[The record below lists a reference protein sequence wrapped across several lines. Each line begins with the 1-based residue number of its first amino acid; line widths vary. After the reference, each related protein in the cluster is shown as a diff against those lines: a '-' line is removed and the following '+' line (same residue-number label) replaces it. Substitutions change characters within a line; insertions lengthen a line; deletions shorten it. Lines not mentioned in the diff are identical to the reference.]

1 LPKLLEL
8 ALECEE
14 YRALPYS
21 GGVMDQ
27 PAGLMKKMRQCNNVY
42 QAFKA
47 YKRDGKKAGEAA
59 KWKREHDDAWEIV
72 SQVNGLRVKHA

>member
-1 LPKLLEL
+1 MPRLLEL

-27 PAGLMKKMRQCNNVY
+27 PAGLLRKMRQVNNVY
-42 QAFKA
+42 QTFKV
-47 YKRDGKKAGEAA
+47 YQQEGNRPGETA
-59 KWKREHDDAWEIV
+59 KWKREHEDMWDIV
-72 SQVNGLRVKHA
+72 SQVEKLRTKYG

>member
-1 LPKLLEL
+1 MPRLLEL

-27 PAGLMKKMRQCNNVY
+27 PAGLLRKMRQVNNVY
-42 QAFKA
+42 QTFKV
-47 YKRDGKKAGEAA
+47 YQQEGNRPGETA
-59 KWKREHDDAWEIV
+59 KWKREHSDMWNIV
-72 SQVNGLRVKHA
+72 SQVEKLRTKYG

>member
-1 LPKLLEL
+1 LLEL

-27 PAGLMKKMRQCNNVY
+27 PAGLLKKMRQVNNVY
-42 QAFKA
+42 QSFKL
-47 YKRDGKKAGEAA
+47 YKAEGKKPGETA
-59 KWKREHDDAWEIV
+59 KWKKEHSGVWEIV
-72 SQVNGLRVKHA
+72 SQVEKLRKRYG

>member
-1 LPKLLEL
+1 MPRLLEL

-27 PAGLMKKMRQCNNVY
+27 PAGLLRKMRQVNNVY
-42 QAFKA
+42 QTFKV
-47 YKRDGKKAGEAA
+47 YQQEGNRPGETA
-59 KWKREHDDAWEIV
+59 KWKREHEDMWNIV
-72 SQVNGLRVKHA
+72 SQVEKLRTKYG

>member
-1 LPKLLEL
+1 MPRLLEL

-27 PAGLMKKMRQCNNVY
+27 PAGLLRKMRQVNNVY
-42 QAFKA
+42 QTFKV
-47 YKRDGKKAGEAA
+47 YQQEGNRPGETA
-59 KWKREHDDAWEIV
+59 KWKREHEDMWDIV
-72 SQVNGLRVKHA
+72 SQVERLREKYG